1 LALLGEGNG
10 LDASVPP
17 SPASGT
23 GSMGLYASL
32 RIRGGLDDRKEL
44 ERTTLD
50 VLGNPGPP
58 PAPPGP
64 PTVPLPEW
72 MTLELTL
79 RLALTWSFLVLPSP
93 RTIVLRSNISV
104 GVISEGSIS
113 GVGLEV
119 KGTLFLDAAGVGLTM
134 PAH

>member
-1 LALLGEGNG
+1 
-10 LDASVPP
+10 
-17 SPASGT
+17 
-23 GSMGLYASL
+23 MGLYASL

-72 MTLELTL
+72 MTFELTL
-79 RLALTWSFLVLPSP
+79 RLALTLSFLVLPSP
-93 RTIVLRSNISV
+93 RTIVCNDTSFYLQ
-104 GVISEGSIS
+104 
-113 GVGLEV
+113 
-119 KGTLFLDAAGVGLTM
+119 KGTQKNILKLRGSVAAV
-134 PAH
+134 